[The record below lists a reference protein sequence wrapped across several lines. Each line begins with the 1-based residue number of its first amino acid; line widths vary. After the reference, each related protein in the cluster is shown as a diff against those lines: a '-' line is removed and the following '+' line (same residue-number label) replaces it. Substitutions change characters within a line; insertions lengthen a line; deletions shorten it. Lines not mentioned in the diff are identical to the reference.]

1 VIEAILVGLFIPF
14 LSSIVPIMRV
24 LNKNLND
31 ALNYDRS
38 RTKAIYVEILNNSK
52 SDVLPM
58 IAFGSLA
65 ITYGISIFYL
75 FPLALISFN
84 FALLLQ
90 IFFYILLGMF
100 LGLVILAMNVQRML
114 EILLTYVVL
123 CCEKK
128 SMKKLVLN
136 NLTAHKMRNKLT
148 AIIYSLS
155 IGFTI
160 FMIVAY
166 KLIMT

>member
-1 VIEAILVGLFIPF
+1 
-14 LSSIVPIMRV
+14 
-24 LNKNLND
+24 
-31 ALNYDRS
+31 
-38 RTKAIYVEILNNSK
+38 
-52 SDVLPM
+52 
-58 IAFGSLA
+58 
-65 ITYGISIFYL
+65 
-75 FPLALISFN
+75 
-84 FALLLQ
+84 
-90 IFFYILLGMF
+90 
-100 LGLVILAMNVQRML
+100 ML

-123 CCEKK
+123 CFEKK

-166 KLIMT
+166 KLIMA